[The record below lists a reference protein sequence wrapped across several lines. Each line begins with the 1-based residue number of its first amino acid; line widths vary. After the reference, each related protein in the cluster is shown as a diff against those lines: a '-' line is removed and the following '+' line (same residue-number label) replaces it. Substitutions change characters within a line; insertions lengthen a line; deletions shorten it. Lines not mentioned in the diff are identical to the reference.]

1 MDDPERLAE
10 IVRLERSAGSHRSV
24 RLSGGQSAVVLIV
37 VLSTHPLSTVG
48 TDQGALSETEE
59 AVPSHGEPGEG
70 Y

>member
-1 MDDPERLAE
+1 MDDPEWLAE
-10 IVRLERSAGSHRSV
+10 TVRLKRSSGSHRSV

-59 AVPSHGEPGEG
+59 AVPSHGEPGGG